1 MIRILIADD
10 HAILRRGLSEILLRE
25 LGAVTCG
32 EAESAA
38 QVVSEVERQDWDLVI
53 LDLTMPGPSGLE
65 VLRTLKV
72 KRPKLPILVL
82 SMHAEDQYAKRVLK
96 AGAAGYMNKESA
108 AEELIDAIKRVLR
121 GGRYISARLAERLA
135 VELERTSTGAPHDTL
150 SDREFEVMRLI
161 GSGKTVGEIA
171 DLLALSDNTVST
183 YRARILEKMQLRT
196 NAELIRYV
204 VENRLL
210 Q

>member
-25 LGAVTCG
+25 LGAVACG
-32 EAESAA
+32 EADCAA
-38 QVVSEVERQDWDLVI
+38 QVLSEVERQEWDLVI

-65 VLRTLKV
+65 VLRTLKG
-72 KRPKLPILVL
+72 KWPKLPVLVL

-108 AEELIDAIKRVLR
+108 AEELIDAIRRVLR
-121 GGRYISARLAERLA
+121 GGRYVSARLAERLA
-135 VELERTSTGAPHDTL
+135 VELEAPTAMLHDAL
-150 SDREFEVMRLI
+150 SDREFEVMRLM

-171 DLLALSDNTVST
+171 DLLSLSDNTVST
-183 YRARILEKMQLRT
+183 YRARILDKMQLRT

-204 VENRLL
+204 VENGLL